1 MGSIHVWGQ
10 TIVYGLLKDGNLK
23 ILIFFVVLL
32 NYIKS
37 LIKNLSTYFID
48 DILYEL
54 HLYEKLKKIED
65 RNLFLN
71 NAGNTQLIITIP
83 SYIHR

>member
-1 MGSIHVWGQ
+1 MYVYLKIRILKTVQMCSINAWGQ
-10 TIVYGLLKDGNLK
+10 TIGYGLLKDGNIK

-54 HLYEKLKKIED
+54 HLYEK
-65 RNLFLN
+65 
-71 NAGNTQLIITIP
+71 
-83 SYIHR
+83 

>member
-1 MGSIHVWGQ
+1 MYVYLKIRILKTIQMCSINVWGQ
-10 TIVYGLLKDGNLK
+10 TIVYGLLKDGNIK
-23 ILIFFVVLL
+23 ILIFFFEVLL

-54 HLYEKLKKIED
+54 HLNEKLKK
-65 RNLFLN
+65 
-71 NAGNTQLIITIP
+71 QLKIGIC
-83 SYIHR
+83 S